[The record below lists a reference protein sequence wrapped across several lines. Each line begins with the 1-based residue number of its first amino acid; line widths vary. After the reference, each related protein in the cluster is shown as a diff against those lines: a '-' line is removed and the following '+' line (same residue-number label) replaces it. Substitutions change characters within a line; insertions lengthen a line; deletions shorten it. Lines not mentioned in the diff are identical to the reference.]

1 MSVFSNFL
9 SCCGRKNEK
18 ENEVNINE
26 NEKKD
31 EKEEIENSKI
41 QNENI
46 SKSKNSNSNTNTK
59 NSNSNNDSNK
69 KYSFIISASSN
80 RTEKIPQKNIN
91 NDVNII
97 YSKDKIEEIEKS
109 NDNFSSSSKNSIS
122 ESTIKKNNKNIIS
135 KCNFFKNNNS
145 FDNNNKSISQIS
157 LDNSIS
163 SHSSSSIKNLTQ
175 IFTTEDNYSY
185 GRKISKKS
193 KSTYE
198 ILNQKKKKNKEIN
211 IDFDNIVLDEE
222 IELAPKLI
230 LSEVNNS
237 NLFNGKIIHIDASG
251 CHEGLRQKRD
261 GMTFF
266 GLNETEKDEI
276 VNDVIIN
283 LYKDIKLT
291 KLFVIYYDRKRAHYY
306 IQNLNSE
313 IKENKFLMYV
323 RIYNDYYL
331 NCDDNFNKYLIL
343 GQNLISFNI
352 DSNNNLNIKVFDDNK
367 KEFHHNK
374 YKEYKFDTSYNH
386 ISIGRDNCTITL
398 DNSHLSRIHS
408 TFFFNNYNNKW
419 ILCDGNGKGK
429 FSTHGTWF
437 ILNGNKFEL
446 SPSLSNYE
454 VKIGINFLI
463 LKLKMSKFF

>member
-1 MSVFSNFL
+1 MSVFSNIL
-9 SCCGRKNEK
+9 SCCGRKKENEN
-18 ENEVNINE
+18 ENEVNINKNE
-26 NEKKD
+26 NKD
-31 EKEEIENSKI
+31 EKEDSENSKM
-41 QNENI
+41 QNENF

-69 KYSFIISASSN
+69 KYSFVISGSSN
-80 RTEKIPQKNIN
+80 RTEKFQQKNIN
-91 NDVNII
+91 NDINII

-276 VNDVIIN
+276 VNDIIIN

-323 RIYNDYYL
+323 RIYSDYCL

-352 DSNNNLNIKVFDDNK
+352 DSNNNLNIKIFDDNK

-374 YKEYKFDTSYNH
+374 YKEYKFDTTYNH
-386 ISIGRDNCTITL
+386 VSIGRDNCTITL

-446 SPSLSNYE
+446 SSSLSNYE
-454 VKIGINFLI
+454 VKIGDQLFNIKI
-463 LKLKMSKFF
+463 EDE

>member
-18 ENEVNINE
+18 ENELNINE

-80 RTEKIPQKNIN
+80 RTEKIAQKNIN

-276 VNDVIIN
+276 VNDIIIN

-323 RIYNDYYL
+323 RIYSDYCL

-374 YKEYKFDTSYNH
+374 YKEYKFDTTYNH
-386 ISIGRDNCTITL
+386 VSIGRDNCTITL

-408 TFFFNNYNNKW
+408 TFFFNTYNNKW

-446 SPSLSNYE
+446 SSSLSNYE
-454 VKIGINFLI
+454 VKIGDQLFNIKI
-463 LKLKMSKFF
+463 EDE

>member
-135 KCNFFKNNNS
+135 NINFFKNDNS
-145 FDNNNKSISQIS
+145 FENNNKSISQIS

-251 CHEGLRQKRD
+251 CHEG
-261 GMTFF
+261 
-266 GLNETEKDEI
+266 
-276 VNDVIIN
+276 
-283 LYKDIKLT
+283 
-291 KLFVIYYDRKRAHYY
+291 
-306 IQNLNSE
+306 
-313 IKENKFLMYV
+313 
-323 RIYNDYYL
+323 
-331 NCDDNFNKYLIL
+331 
-343 GQNLISFNI
+343 
-352 DSNNNLNIKVFDDNK
+352 
-367 KEFHHNK
+367 
-374 YKEYKFDTSYNH
+374 
-386 ISIGRDNCTITL
+386 
-398 DNSHLSRIHS
+398 
-408 TFFFNNYNNKW
+408 
-419 ILCDGNGKGK
+419 
-429 FSTHGTWF
+429 
-437 ILNGNKFEL
+437 
-446 SPSLSNYE
+446 
-454 VKIGINFLI
+454 
-463 LKLKMSKFF
+463 

>member
-230 LSEVNNS
+230 LSEINNS
-237 NLFNGKIIHIDASG
+237 HLFNGKKIHIDASG

-352 DSNNNLNIKVFDDNK
+352 DSNNNLNIKIFDDNK

-374 YKEYKFDTSYNH
+374 YKEYKFDTTYNH

-408 TFFFNNYNNKW
+408 TFFFNNYSNKW

-429 FSTHGTWF
+429 YSTHGTWF

-446 SPSLSNYE
+446 SSSLTNYE
-454 VKIGINFLI
+454 VKIGDQLFNIKI
-463 LKLKMSKFF
+463 EEE

>member
-1 MSVFSNFL
+1 MSVFSNIL
-9 SCCGRKNEK
+9 SCCGRKKEN

-31 EKEEIENSKI
+31 EKEESENSKI

-69 KYSFIISASSN
+69 KYSFIASASSN
-80 RTEKIPQKNIN
+80 RTDKIQQKNIN
-91 NDVNII
+91 NDINII

-109 NDNFSSSSKNSIS
+109 NDNFSSSSSKNSIS

-135 KCNFFKNNNS
+135 NINFFKNNNS

-175 IFTTEDNYSY
+175 IFTTEENNSY
-185 GRKISKKS
+185 ARKISKKS
-193 KSTYE
+193 KSTTYDKT
-198 ILNQKKKKNKEIN
+198 NQKKKKNKDIN

-230 LSEVNNS
+230 LSEINNS
-237 NLFNGKIIHIDASG
+237 HLFNGKKIHIDASG

-352 DSNNNLNIKVFDDNK
+352 DSNNNLNIKIFDDNK

-374 YKEYKFDTSYNH
+374 YKEYKFDTTYNH

-408 TFFFNNYNNKW
+408 TFFFNNYSNKW

-429 FSTHGTWF
+429 YSTHGTWF

-446 SPSLSNYE
+446 SSSLTNYE
-454 VKIGINFLI
+454 VKIGDQLFNIKI
-463 LKLKMSKFF
+463 EEE

>member
-69 KYSFIISASSN
+69 KYSFVISGSSN
-80 RTEKIPQKNIN
+80 RTEKFQQKNIN
-91 NDVNII
+91 NDINII

-175 IFTTEDNYSY
+175 IFTTEENNSY
-185 GRKISKKS
+185 ARKISKKS
-193 KSTYE
+193 KSTSE
-198 ILNQKKKKNKEIN
+198 KFNQKKKKNKEIN

-230 LSEVNNS
+230 LSEINNS
-237 NLFNGKIIHIDASG
+237 NLFNGKNIHIDASG

-276 VNDVIIN
+276 VNDIIIN

-323 RIYNDYYL
+323 RIYSDYCL

-352 DSNNNLNIKVFDDNK
+352 DSNNNLNIKIFDDNK

-374 YKEYKFDTSYNH
+374 YKEYKFDTTYNH
-386 ISIGRDNCTITL
+386 VSIGRDNCTITL

-454 VKIGINFLI
+454 VKIGDQLFNIKI
-463 LKLKMSKFF
+463 EDE

>member
-1 MSVFSNFL
+1 MSVFSNIL
-9 SCCGRKNEK
+9 SCCGRKKENEN
-18 ENEVNINE
+18 ENEVNINKNE
-26 NEKKD
+26 NKD
-31 EKEEIENSKI
+31 EKEESENSKI
-41 QNENI
+41 QNENF

-69 KYSFIISASSN
+69 KYSFVISGSSN
-80 RTEKIPQKNIN
+80 RTEKFQQKNIN
-91 NDVNII
+91 NDINII

-122 ESTIKKNNKNIIS
+122 DSTIKKNNNNIIS
-135 KCNFFKNNNS
+135 KSNFFKNNNS

-175 IFTTEDNYSY
+175 IFTTEENNSY
-185 GRKISKKS
+185 ARKISKKS
-193 KSTYE
+193 KSTSE
-198 ILNQKKKKNKEIN
+198 KFNQKKKKNKEIN

-230 LSEVNNS
+230 LSEINNS
-237 NLFNGKIIHIDASG
+237 NLFNGKNIHIDASG

-266 GLNETEKDEI
+266 GLNEIEKDEI
-276 VNDVIIN
+276 VNDIIIN

-323 RIYNDYYL
+323 RIYSDYYL

-446 SPSLSNYE
+446 SSSLSNYE
-454 VKIGINFLI
+454 VKIGDQLFNIKI
-463 LKLKMSKFF
+463 EDE

>member
-446 SPSLSNYE
+446 SSSLSNYE
-454 VKIGINFLI
+454 VKIGDQLFNIKI
-463 LKLKMSKFF
+463 EDE

>member
-1 MSVFSNFL
+1 MSVFSNIL
-9 SCCGRKNEK
+9 SCCGRKKEN

-26 NEKKD
+26 NEKKV
-31 EKEEIENSKI
+31 EKEESENSKI

-69 KYSFIISASSN
+69 KYSFIASASSN
-80 RTEKIPQKNIN
+80 RTDKIHQKNIN
-91 NDVNII
+91 NDINII

-266 GLNETEKDEI
+266 GLNEIEKDEI
-276 VNDVIIN
+276 VNDIIIN

-323 RIYNDYYL
+323 RIYSDYYL

-352 DSNNNLNIKVFDDNK
+352 DSNNNLNIKIFDDNK

-374 YKEYKFDTSYNH
+374 YKEYKFDTTYNH

-408 TFFFNNYNNKW
+408 TFFFNNYSNKW

-429 FSTHGTWF
+429 YSTHGTWF

-446 SPSLSNYE
+446 SSSLTNYE
-454 VKIGINFLI
+454 VKIGDQLFNIKI
-463 LKLKMSKFF
+463 EEE

>member
-80 RTEKIPQKNIN
+80 RTEKNPQKNIN

-266 GLNETEKDEI
+266 GLNEIEKDEI
-276 VNDVIIN
+276 VNHIIIN

-323 RIYNDYYL
+323 RIYSDYYL

-352 DSNNNLNIKVFDDNK
+352 DSNNNLNIKIFDDNK

-446 SPSLSNYE
+446 SSSLSNYE
-454 VKIGINFLI
+454 VKIGDQLFNIKI
-463 LKLKMSKFF
+463 EDE

>member
-80 RTEKIPQKNIN
+80 RTEKIPHKNIN

-266 GLNETEKDEI
+266 GLNEIEKDEI
-276 VNDVIIN
+276 VNDIIIN

-323 RIYNDYYL
+323 RIYSDYYL

-446 SPSLSNYE
+446 SSSLSNYE
-454 VKIGINFLI
+454 VKIGDQLFNIKI
-463 LKLKMSKFF
+463 EDE

>member
-80 RTEKIPQKNIN
+80 RTEKIPHKNIN

-266 GLNETEKDEI
+266 GLSEYEKDEI
-276 VNDVIIN
+276 VNDIIIN

-323 RIYNDYYL
+323 RIYSDYYL

-446 SPSLSNYE
+446 SSSLSNYE
-454 VKIGINFLI
+454 VKIGDQLFNIKI
-463 LKLKMSKFF
+463 EDE

>member
-1 MSVFSNFL
+1 MSVFSNIL
-9 SCCGRKNEK
+9 SCCGRKKEN

-31 EKEEIENSKI
+31 EKEESDNSKI

-69 KYSFIISASSN
+69 KYSFIASASSN
-80 RTEKIPQKNIN
+80 RTDKIQQKNIN
-91 NDVNII
+91 NDINII

-109 NDNFSSSSKNSIS
+109 NDNFSSSSSKNSIS

-135 KCNFFKNNNS
+135 NINFFKNNNS

-175 IFTTEDNYSY
+175 IFTTEENNSY
-185 GRKISKKS
+185 ARKISKKS
-193 KSTYE
+193 KSTSE
-198 ILNQKKKKNKEIN
+198 KFNQKKKKNKEIN

-230 LSEVNNS
+230 LSEINNS
-237 NLFNGKIIHIDASG
+237 NLFNGKNIHIDASG

-276 VNDVIIN
+276 VNDIIIN

-323 RIYNDYYL
+323 RIYSDHYL

-352 DSNNNLNIKVFDDNK
+352 DSNNNLNIKIFDDNK

-374 YKEYKFDTSYNH
+374 YKEYKFDTTYNH
-386 ISIGRDNCTITL
+386 VSIGRDNCTITL

-454 VKIGINFLI
+454 VKIGDQLFNIKI
-463 LKLKMSKFF
+463 EDE

>member
-230 LSEVNNS
+230 LSEINNS
-237 NLFNGKIIHIDASG
+237 NLFNGKNIHIDASG

-276 VNDVIIN
+276 VNDIIIN

-323 RIYNDYYL
+323 RIYSDYCL

-374 YKEYKFDTSYNH
+374 YKEYKFDTTYNH
-386 ISIGRDNCTITL
+386 VSIGRDNCTITL

-408 TFFFNNYNNKW
+408 TFFFNNYSNKW

-454 VKIGINFLI
+454 VKIGDQLFNIKI
-463 LKLKMSKFF
+463 EDE

>member
-18 ENEVNINE
+18 ENELNINE

-46 SKSKNSNSNTNTK
+46 SKSKNSNSNTNTT

-80 RTEKIPQKNIN
+80 RTEKNPQKNIN

-266 GLNETEKDEI
+266 GLNEIEKDEI
-276 VNDVIIN
+276 VNDIIIN

-323 RIYNDYYL
+323 RIYSDFYL
-331 NCDDNFNKYLIL
+331 NCDDNFYKYLIL

-352 DSNNNLNIKVFDDNK
+352 DSNNNLNIKIFDDNK

-374 YKEYKFDTSYNH
+374 YKEYKFDTTYNH

-398 DNSHLSRIHS
+398 DNSHLFYL
-408 TFFFNNYNNKW
+408 FF
-419 ILCDGNGKGK
+419 
-429 FSTHGTWF
+429 
-437 ILNGNKFEL
+437 
-446 SPSLSNYE
+446 
-454 VKIGINFLI
+454 
-463 LKLKMSKFF
+463 